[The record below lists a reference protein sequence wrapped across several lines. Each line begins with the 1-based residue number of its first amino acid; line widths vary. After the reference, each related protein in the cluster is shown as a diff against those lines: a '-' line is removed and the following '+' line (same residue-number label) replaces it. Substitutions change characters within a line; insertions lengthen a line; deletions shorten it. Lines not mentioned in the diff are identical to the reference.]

1 MTGFEEGENMNNA
14 VFNVIDNTIM
24 QARNNADSCE
34 EDYRN
39 ADGLLM
45 CGKCHTPR
53 ERFLEFNKTSTFYER
68 YKNHPFPVLCKCRK
82 EKIDTEKEKQK
93 RIETEMLINRFRKEG
108 ITDDNYLKYTF
119 AHDDNKN
126 PAISRACKKYAD
138 NFSDMY
144 RLGKGLI
151 FCGQVGTGKTFY
163 AGCIA
168 NAVISQARSVL
179 MTNIPSL
186 ITKLGYS
193 QEEKNYVL
201 NKISYVSLLVIDD
214 LGVERD
220 TPYSLEKIYEIID
233 TRYRSG
239 KPLII
244 TTNLKY
250 KDMKT
255 EENISYKRIYDR
267 ILQMCHPIA
276 VLGESRR
283 TERALKSAE
292 FMNDFLGLS

>member
-1 MTGFEEGENMNNA
+1 MNNT
-14 VFNVIDNTIM
+14 VFSVIDNTVRI
-24 QARNNADSCE
+24 ARNNEDFCE
-34 EDYRN
+34 EDYKN
-39 ADGLLM
+39 SEGLLI

-53 ERFLEFNKTSTFYER
+53 EKFLDFDKTSKFYER

-82 EKIDTEKEKQK
+82 EQEEAEKKRLKQA
-93 RIETEMLINRFRKEG
+93 ETEMLINRFRKEG
-108 ITDDNYLKYTF
+108 IIDKNYLKYTF
-119 AHDDNKN
+119 SHDDNKN

-144 RLGKGLI
+144 RLNKGLI

-168 NAVISQARSVL
+168 NEVILQARSVL

-193 QEEKNYVL
+193 QEEKNYIL
-201 NKISYVSLLVIDD
+201 NKLSCVSLLVIDD

-239 KPLII
+239 KPLIV

-255 EENISYKRIYDR
+255 DENTSYRRIYDR
-267 ILQMCHPIA
+267 ILQMCHPVA

-283 TERALKSAE
+283 SQKAQESSD
-292 FMNDFLGLS
+292 FMNDFLGLNQF

>member
-1 MTGFEEGENMNNA
+1 
-14 VFNVIDNTIM
+14 
-24 QARNNADSCE
+24 
-34 EDYRN
+34 
-39 ADGLLM
+39 
-45 CGKCHTPR
+45 
-53 ERFLEFNKTSTFYER
+53 
-68 YKNHPFPVLCKCRK
+68 
-82 EKIDTEKEKQK
+82 
-93 RIETEMLINRFRKEG
+93 MLIDKFRKEG
-108 ITDDNYLKYTF
+108 ITDENYLKYTF
-119 AHDDNKN
+119 EHDDNKN
-126 PAISRACKKYAD
+126 PDISRACKRYAD
-138 NFSDMY
+138 NFTDMY
-144 RLGKGLI
+144 RLNKGLI

-179 MTNIPSL
+179 ITNIPSL

-193 QEEKNYVL
+193 QEEKNYIL
-201 NKISYVSLLVIDD
+201 NKISCVSLLVIDD

-250 KDMKT
+250 KDMKSD
-255 EENISYKRIYDR
+255 ENTSYRRIYDR
-267 ILQMCHPIA
+267 ILQMCHPVA

-283 TERALKSAE
+283 SQKAQESSD
-292 FMNDFLGLS
+292 FMNDFLGLNQF

>member
-1 MTGFEEGENMNNA
+1 MDNT
-14 VFNVIDNTIM
+14 VFKVIDNTVM
-24 QARNNADSCE
+24 KARNNADFCD
-34 EDYRN
+34 EDYKN
-39 ADGLLM
+39 SEGLLI

-53 ERFLEFNKTSTFYER
+53 EKFLDFDKTSNFYER

-82 EKIDTEKEKQK
+82 EQEEAEKKKQEQ
-93 RIETEMLINRFRKEG
+93 IENEMLIDKFRIEG
-108 ITDDNYLKYTF
+108 ITDENYLKYTF
-119 AHDDNKN
+119 FHDDNKN
-126 PAISRACKKYAD
+126 PSISRACKKYAD
-138 NFSDMY
+138 NFDDMY
-144 RLGKGLI
+144 KRGLGLI

-168 NAVISQARSVL
+168 NAVILQARSVL

-193 QEEKNYVL
+193 QEEKNYIL
-201 NKISYVSLLVIDD
+201 NKISCVSLLVIDD

-250 KDMKT
+250 KDMKSD
-255 EENISYKRIYDR
+255 ENTNYRRIYDR

-283 TERALKSAE
+283 SQKAE
-292 FMNDFLGLS
+292 ETSNFMNDFLGLNQF

>member
-1 MTGFEEGENMNNA
+1 MNNA
-14 VFNVIDNTIM
+14 VFKVIDNTVLK
-24 QARNNADSCE
+24 ARNNADSCE

-39 ADGLLM
+39 SDGLLI

-53 ERFLEFNKTSTFYER
+53 ERFLEFEKNSKFYER
-68 YKNHPFPVLCKCRK
+68 YKNHSFPVLCKCRK
-82 EKIDTEKEKQK
+82 EQEEAENIRQKQ
-93 RIETEMLINRFRKEG
+93 IETQMLIERFRKEG
-108 ITDDNYLKYTF
+108 ITDESYLKYTF
-119 AHDDNKN
+119 SYDDKKN
-126 PAISRACKKYAD
+126 PEISRACQKYAN

-144 RLGKGLI
+144 KLGKGLI

-179 MTNIPSL
+179 MTSIPSL
-186 ITKLGYS
+186 ITKLGFN
-193 QEEKNYVL
+193 QEEKNYIL
-201 NKISYVSLLVIDD
+201 NKISCVSLLVIDD

-220 TPYSLEKIYEIID
+220 TPYSLEKVYEIID

-255 EENISYKRIYDR
+255 DENTSYRRIYDR
-267 ILQMCHPIA
+267 ILEMCHPIA

-283 TERALKSAE
+283 STKARESSS
-292 FMNDFLGLS
+292 FMNDFLGLNQI

>member
-1 MTGFEEGENMNNA
+1 MN
-14 VFNVIDNTIM
+14 
-24 QARNNADSCE
+24 ARNSADFND

-39 ADGLLM
+39 SEGLLI

-53 ERFLEFNKTSTFYER
+53 ERFLNFDKTSNFYER
-68 YKNHPFPVLCKCRK
+68 YKNHPFPILCECRK
-82 EKIDTEKEKQK
+82 EQEEAEKVKQK
-93 RIETEMLINRFRKEG
+93 QTETELLIEKFRKEG
-108 ITDDNYLKYTF
+108 ITDNNYLKYTF
-119 AHDDNKN
+119 SHDDNKN
-126 PAISRACKKYAD
+126 PEISRACKKYAD
-138 NFSDMY
+138 NFTDMY
-144 RLGKGLI
+144 KLGKGLI

-168 NAVISQARSVL
+168 NEVISQARSVL

-186 ITKLGYS
+186 ITKMGFN
-193 QEEKNYVL
+193 QEEKICIL

-250 KDMKT
+250 KDMKSD
-255 EENISYKRIYDR
+255 ENTSYRRIYDR

-283 TERALKSAE
+283 SAKAME
-292 FMNDFLGLS
+292 SSNFMNDFLGLNQI

>member
-1 MTGFEEGENMNNA
+1 MDNE
-14 VFNVIDNTIM
+14 VFSVIDNTIM

-34 EDYRN
+34 KDYRN
-39 ADGLLM
+39 ADGLLI
-45 CGKCHTPR
+45 CGKCHTPM
-53 ERFLEFNKTSTFYER
+53 EKFLKVDETNAFYKR
-68 YKNHPFPVLCKCRK
+68 YKNHPFPILCKCKK
-82 EKIDTEKEKQK
+82 EQEEAKKEEQ
-93 RIETEMLINRFRKEG
+93 RRMATEMLINKFRKEG
-108 ITDDNYLKYTF
+108 ITDENYLKYTF
-119 AHDDNKN
+119 ANDDNKN
-126 PAISRACKKYAD
+126 PDISRACRKYAD

-144 RLGKGLI
+144 KLGKGLI

-168 NAVISQARSVL
+168 NEVISQARSVL
-179 MTNIPSL
+179 MTNIPSF

-201 NKISYVSLLVIDD
+201 NKISCVSLLVIDD

-255 EENISYKRIYDR
+255 EENTSYKRIYDR

-283 TERALKSAE
+283 SEESPKSTE
-292 FMNDFLGLS
+292 FMNNFLGLN

>member
-1 MTGFEEGENMNNA
+1 
-14 VFNVIDNTIM
+14 
-24 QARNNADSCE
+24 
-34 EDYRN
+34 
-39 ADGLLM
+39 
-45 CGKCHTPR
+45 
-53 ERFLEFNKTSTFYER
+53 
-68 YKNHPFPVLCKCRK
+68 
-82 EKIDTEKEKQK
+82 
-93 RIETEMLINRFRKEG
+93 MLINKFRKEG

-119 AHDDNKN
+119 SHDDNKN
-126 PAISRACKKYAD
+126 SNISRACRKYAD
-138 NFSDMY
+138 SFSDMY
-144 RLGKGLI
+144 KRGLGLI
-151 FCGQVGTGKTFY
+151 FCGQIGTGKTFY

-168 NAVISQARSVL
+168 NEVISQARSVL

-201 NKISYVSLLVIDD
+201 DKISYVSLLVIDD

-267 ILQMCHPIA
+267 ILQMCHPVP

-283 TERALKSAE
+283 NEKALKSAE
-292 FMNDFLGLS
+292 FMNNFLGLSQI